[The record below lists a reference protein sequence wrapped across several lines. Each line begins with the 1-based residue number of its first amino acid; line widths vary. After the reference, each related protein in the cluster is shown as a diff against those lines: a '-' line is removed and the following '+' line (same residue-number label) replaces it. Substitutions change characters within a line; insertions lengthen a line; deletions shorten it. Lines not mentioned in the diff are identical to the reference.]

1 MRGIL
6 IFFTFLKSVS
16 DPSVPIEYNKCV
28 MAELSTR
35 DSFIV
40 RVYRFD
46 TEDSAKVSGLI
57 EAIDGSGA
65 NSSFKNMNELGAILN
80 KFVNRRK
87 KSKERR

>member
-1 MRGIL
+1 
-6 IFFTFLKSVS
+6 
-16 DPSVPIEYNKCV
+16 

-35 DSFIV
+35 DNFIV

-65 NSSFKNMNELGAILN
+65 NEPFKDMSELSAILSSL
-80 KFVNRRK
+80 VNRRK
-87 KSKERR
+87 KSKEEDK

>member
-1 MRGIL
+1 
-6 IFFTFLKSVS
+6 
-16 DPSVPIEYNKCV
+16 

-35 DSFIV
+35 DNFIV

-65 NSSFKNMNELGAILN
+65 NAPFKDTTELGAVLSG
-80 KFVNRRK
+80 FLSTGNRRGVKNK
-87 KSKERR
+87 KGGSRKQENEVDEEKYK